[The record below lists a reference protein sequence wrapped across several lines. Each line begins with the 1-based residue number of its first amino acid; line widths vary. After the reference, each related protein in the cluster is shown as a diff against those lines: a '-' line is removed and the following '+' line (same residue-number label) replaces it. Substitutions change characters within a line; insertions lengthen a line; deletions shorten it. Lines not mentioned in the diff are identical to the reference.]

1 MPKYTTITG
10 VRNTP
15 TPAPFDMPI
24 IGHQDFYNRLD
35 VPSGS
40 AVLIAEGVEEGYP
53 DITSLFM
60 PICDV
65 LGFNPYRIKPF
76 LINNGGKTYS
86 DGFIPAII
94 DAFMGE
100 MEDDNLNGGF
110 FYPSLNDTDYGA
122 VFYAD
127 GYSND
132 QAGIGGTI
140 YAGGVNLPFRDV
152 MSNFLKY
159 QANDGVQYRFE
170 IWPETVIER
179 GYIDTQHFQ
188 RDEGLIRSG
197 QILLNIWKANNRYYY
212 EIYLRSFDYAQAW
225 TDAVDLLNGAETNH
239 VYNPD
244 NPYDNKQDEGNE
256 GGDGPYDNESD
267 PVDVPEMP
275 SIDITTLGGL
285 NLYKL
290 TPNDMASLFSYLG
303 SNDPGNSIVKWFTN
317 PIQAITACYMLP
329 YPVHVNGS
337 KEVTVLG
344 AHTGITGY
352 SAAQWTEWNLGAV
365 KINQGF
371 GDCFLDYSNFTRVS
385 LFLPFIGVRQ
395 LNADDVIGSTIGIK
409 YQFDNISGS
418 CAAYVTVNGSVR
430 YTYTG
435 QCAVGIPISQSNWG
449 QTYIAGIT
457 AVGLAIGAGGAAAAL
472 GGTGAAGLSEVGSMA
487 LGMGAGATISGGGL
501 NGFGAKPT
509 ISRSG
514 AVCGAGAA
522 IGLNKPVMFIER
534 PDKAKIEDP
543 KNVIGITSG
552 RTLSLGSLS
561 GYNAIEHVHLHGISA
576 TGPELDEIEKLLYQG
591 VIF

>member
-10 VRNTP
+10 VRNTT

-24 IGHQDFYNRLD
+24 IGHQDLYNRLG

-40 AVLIAEGVEEGYP
+40 SVLIAEGAEEGYP

-60 PICDV
+60 PVCDV
-65 LGFNPYRIKPF
+65 FGFNPYKIKPF
-76 LINNGGKTYS
+76 LINDGGRTYS

-94 DAFMGE
+94 DGFMGE
-100 MEDDNLNGGF
+100 MEVDNSNGGF
-110 FYPSLNDTDYGA
+110 FYPNLSGTDFGA
-122 VFYAD
+122 IFYAD
-127 GYSND
+127 GYAND

-140 YAGGVNLPFRDV
+140 YAGGYYLPFRNV
-152 MSNFLKY
+152 MYNFTKY
-159 QANDGVQYRFE
+159 QANDGVEYRFE
-170 IWPETVIER
+170 IWPETVIEH

-197 QILLNIWKANNRYYY
+197 HILLDIWKENNRYYY
-212 EIYLRSFDYAQAW
+212 EIYLRSFNYVQSW
-225 TDAVDLLNGAETNH
+225 SDAVDTLNGVETNH

-244 NPYDNKQDEGNE
+244 NPYDNKQDQGNE
-256 GGDGPYDNESD
+256 GGDGPYDNDSD
-267 PVDVPEMP
+267 PVDVPDVP
-275 SIDITTLGGL
+275 SIDITALGGL

-290 TPNDMASLFSYLG
+290 TAADMAALFTYLG
-303 SNDPGNSIVKWFTN
+303 SNDPGNAIVKWFTN
-317 PIQAITACYMLP
+317 PIQAISACYMLP

-344 AHTGITGY
+344 AHTGVTAY
-352 SAAQWTEWNLGAV
+352 SAGQWTEWNLGAV

-371 GDCFLDYSNFTRVS
+371 GDCFLDYSNYTRVS
-385 LFLPFIGVRQ
+385 IFLPFIGVRQ

-409 YQFDNISGS
+409 YQFDNISGACS
-418 CAAYVTVNGSVR
+418 AYITVNGSVR
-430 YTYTG
+430 YTFSG
-435 QCAVGIPISQSNWG
+435 SCAVGIPISQSNWG
-449 QTYIAGIT
+449 QTYMAAATAAAG
-457 AVGLAIGAGGAAAAL
+457 ALAGGFGAAAGAIGEGAGIGEAVASGAL
-472 GGTGAAGLSEVGSMA
+472 GAVKG
-487 LGMGAGATISGGGL
+487 GGGL
-501 NGFGAKPT
+501 SAFSAKPT

-561 GYNAIEHVHLHGISA
+561 GYNAIEHVHLHGIGA
-576 TGPELDEIEKLLYQG
+576 TGPELDEIERLLYQG

>member
-24 IGHQDFYNRLD
+24 IGHQALYNRLD
-35 VPSGS
+35 VPSGA
-40 AVLIAEGVEEGYP
+40 AVLIAEGNSEGYP

-60 PICDV
+60 PVCDV
-65 LGFNPYRIKPF
+65 FGFNPYKIKPF
-76 LINNGGKTYS
+76 LINEGGKTYS

-100 MEDDNLNGGF
+100 MEEDNQNGGF
-110 FYPSLNDTDYGA
+110 FYPTLNDTDYGA
-122 VFYAD
+122 VFYGD
-127 GYSND
+127 GYSSD

-140 YAGGVNLPFRDV
+140 YSGGVNLPFRDV
-152 MSNFLKY
+152 MYNIDKF
-159 QANDGVQYRFE
+159 QANDGVQFRFE

-197 QILLNIWKANNRYYY
+197 QILLNIWKANNRYYF
-212 EIYLRSFDYAQAW
+212 EIYLRSFNYLLPW
-225 TDAVDLLNGAETNH
+225 TQAVDLLNGAETNH

-256 GGDGPYDNESD
+256 GGDGPYDNDSD
-267 PVDVPEMP
+267 PVEVPDIP
-275 SIDITTLGGL
+275 SIDITALGGL

-290 TPNDMASLFSYLG
+290 TAADMAALFSYLG
-303 SNDPGNSIVKWFTN
+303 SNDPGNAIVKWFTN
-317 PIQAITACYMLP
+317 PIQAISACYMLP

-337 KEVTVLG
+337 KEITVLG
-344 AHTGITGY
+344 AHTGVTAY
-352 SAAQWTEWNLGAV
+352 SAGPWTEWNLGAV

-385 LFLPFIGVRQ
+385 IFLPFIGVRQ
-395 LNADDVIGSTIGIK
+395 LNADDVIGNTIGIK
-409 YQFDNISGS
+409 YQFDNISGACS
-418 CAAYVTVNGSVR
+418 AYITVNDSVR
-430 YTYTG
+430 YTFSG
-435 QCAVGIPISQSNWG
+435 SCAVGIPISQSNWG
-449 QTYIAGIT
+449 QTYMAAATAAAG
-457 AVGLAIGAGGAAAAL
+457 ALAGGFGAAAGAIGEGAGVGEAVAAGAL
-472 GGTGAAGLSEVGSMA
+472 GAVKG
-487 LGMGAGATISGGGL
+487 GGGL
-501 NGFGAKPT
+501 SAFSAKPT